1 MKNLNRRDFIKL
13 VGISSASGVLSL
25 PFGTNASAA
34 YRVVIVGGGFG
45 GATCAHYLKR
55 FDPTIDVTL
64 VEPKKEFVTCPFSNT
79 VLAGLHD
86 MKFITHNYDHLRDSK
101 KINIINDT
109 VVDIDATKKTVALK
123 NGNKLSYDRL
133 VISPGIGFKWDLIQ
147 GYGEVASNIMPH
159 AWKAGEQTILL
170 RKQLQSMD
178 DGGVVIVA
186 PPPGLFRAPS
196 APYERASLIAYYLK
210 KAKPKSKI
218 LIVDSNKTFAKQALF
233 EAGWKKLYPEMIE
246 WVSGSDVGVI
256 ERADTGSMQLSSS
269 SGQKFK
275 GSVINLIPPQQA
287 NTIAVNTALTDQDG
301 WCPVNQKT
309 FESSKQKNIHV
320 IGDASI
326 AGDMPKTGH
335 AANSQAK
342 ICAAAIVS
350 DIKGVDMP
358 EFAYSTSV
366 YSLLSKK
373 YAISRASVYRL
384 KNNKIKAV
392 SSEVSSVKAKK
403 KVRLQE
409 SKYAL
414 GWYKSITADVFSK
427 GEID

>member
-1 MKNLNRRDFIKL
+1 MKNLNRRNFIKL
-13 VGISSASGVLSL
+13 VGISSASGVLAV
-25 PFGTNASAA
+25 PFRTNASAA

-45 GATCAHYLKR
+45 GAICANYLKR

-64 VEPKKEFVTCPFSNT
+64 VEPKKEFITCPFSNT

-86 MKFITHNYDHLRDSK
+86 MNFITHNYNQLRDSK
-101 KINIINDT
+101 KVDVINDT
-109 VVDIDATKKTVALK
+109 VIDIDATKKTVVLK
-123 NGNKLSYDRL
+123 NGKKLNYDRL

-147 GYGEVASNIMPH
+147 GYDEAASEVMPH
-159 AWKAGEQTILL
+159 AWQAGEQTILL
-170 RKQLQSMD
+170 RKQLKTMD
-178 DGGVVIVA
+178 DGGVVIIA
-186 PPPGLFRAPS
+186 PPPEPFRAPS

-210 KAKPKSKI
+210 KAKPKSKV
-218 LIVDSNKTFAKQALF
+218 LIVDSNKTFAKQTLF
-233 EAGWKKLYPEMIE
+233 EAGWKKLYPGMIE
-246 WVSGSDVGVI
+246 WVSGNDVGVI
-256 ERADTGSMQLSSS
+256 ERADAGSMQLFSS
-269 SGQKFK
+269 SGQTFK

-287 NTIAVNTALTDQDG
+287 NKIAINTALTDQDG
-301 WCPVNQKT
+301 WCSVNQKT
-309 FESSKQKNIHV
+309 FESTKQKNIHV

-335 AANSQAK
+335 AANTQAK

-350 DIKGVDMP
+350 DMKGVEMP

-366 YSLLSKK
+366 YSMLSKK
-373 YAISRASVYRL
+373 YAISRAVVYRL

-392 SSEVSSVKAKK
+392 SSGDSPAKAKK

-414 GWYKSITADVFSK
+414 GWYKSITADVFAK
-427 GEID
+427 KEID

>member
-1 MKNLNRRDFIKL
+1 
-13 VGISSASGVLSL
+13 
-25 PFGTNASAA
+25 
-34 YRVVIVGGGFG
+34 
-45 GATCAHYLKR
+45 
-55 FDPTIDVTL
+55 
-64 VEPKKEFVTCPFSNT
+64 
-79 VLAGLHD
+79 
-86 MKFITHNYDHLRDSK
+86 MKFITHNYDQLRDSK
-101 KINIINDT
+101 KVNVINDT
-109 VVDIDATKKTVALK
+109 VVDIDATKKTVALN
-123 NGNKLSYDRL
+123 NGKKLSYDRL

-147 GYGEVASNIMPH
+147 GYDEAASNIMPH

-178 DGGVVIVA
+178 DGGVVIIA
-186 PPPGLFRAPS
+186 PPPEPFRAPS

-233 EAGWKKLYPEMIE
+233 EAGWKKLYPGMIE

-256 ERADTGSMQLSSS
+256 ERADAGSMQLFSS

-287 NTIAVNTALTDQDG
+287 NTIAINSALTDKDG

-373 YAISRASVYRL
+373 YSISRASVYRL
-384 KNNKIKAV
+384 KNNQIKAV
-392 SSEVSSVKAKK
+392 SSGDSSVKARK

-414 GWYKSITADVFSK
+414 GWYKSITADVFAK
-427 GEID
+427 DEID